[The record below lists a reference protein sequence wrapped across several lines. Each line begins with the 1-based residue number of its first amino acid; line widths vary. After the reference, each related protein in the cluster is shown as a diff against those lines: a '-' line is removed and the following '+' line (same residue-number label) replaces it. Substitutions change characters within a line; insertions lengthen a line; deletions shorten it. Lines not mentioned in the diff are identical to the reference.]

1 MINIKLSYFFS
12 VLIIVQILICFTC
25 SAILNISF
33 KENIILTICYST
45 IISILLLS
53 VFANKIDILNFS
65 FYITLV
71 CIFFYLFSTNRNFKL
86 FLLILKSYYTFL
98 LSFMVMFSL
107 SEIFSKEN
115 VYILIESKFNLFI
128 LLALSLLLF
137 VICEMLSIKL
147 ITSEKLDYILLST
160 NIFIPISMFVLLISK
175 NYSFFYILNF
185 SRHSYLVSAVF
196 LGSTLLEFYFA
207 VFAIVAISKSYDV
220 SLYKHKNQ
228 ILNMQYDLQVSNF
241 RMLEEHE
248 ADIRRISHDI
258 NNHKTIL
265 YNLIKDKNYD
275 EALSYLEKYGSGFSN
290 VKYEVLTNNK
300 ILNALF
306 LSKKDI
312 CINNNITLKLD
323 IGLPQNLGISDFDLC
338 IIVGNLFDNAIEA
351 CNKME
356 SCNDKYITLKSK
368 IINNNFVFELKNS
381 FNGIIN
387 TNNNSFITLK
397 KDSLNHGLGISNVRD
412 TVNKYIGT
420 LDFKASD
427 NEFSAFI
434 RIPIN

>member
-1 MINIKLSYFFS
+1 M
-12 VLIIVQILICFTC
+12 
-25 SAILNISF
+25 
-33 KENIILTICYST
+33 
-45 IISILLLS
+45 
-53 VFANKIDILNFS
+53 
-65 FYITLV
+65 
-71 CIFFYLFSTNRNFKL
+71 
-86 FLLILKSYYTFL
+86 KSYYTFL

-412 TVNKYIGT
+412 TINKYIGT